1 MYMYVL
7 LERREETAI
16 LDQDLG
22 DAAIAMDKCTEVH

>member
-1 MYMYVL
+1 MNVF

-16 LDQDLG
+16 LDLGLG